1 MKIRSYIAVFCLLA
15 LVVSTMFITSCVKK
29 KDAKE
34 ETPAVEKSEVQKSAT
49 LQDTAAPQDTVKG
62 PTYKN
67 LVDGEDISLENLKG
81 HVLIIDFWTTWCGP
95 CRVEIPGF
103 IELYDKYKDQKV
115 TIVGISLDRG
125 GPSVVEK
132 FIKQYKMS
140 YPVIIATPQ
149 LLDEYQNA
157 IGRRIQSIP
166 TTIIMDR
173 EGKIM
178 AVHVGAKPK
187 SVFEAEIQKLL

>member
-1 MKIRSYIAVFCLLA
+1 LFIIEGILFTNDFRVYSKGKRRLKNMKIRSYIAVFCLLA

-34 ETPAVEKSEVQKSAT
+34 ETPAVEKSEAQES
-49 LQDTAAPQDTVKG
+49 AAPQDTAKG

-95 CRVEIPGF
+95 CRMEIPGF

-125 GPSVVEK
+125 G
-132 FIKQYKMS
+132 
-140 YPVIIATPQ
+140 
-149 LLDEYQNA
+149 
-157 IGRRIQSIP
+157 
-166 TTIIMDR
+166 
-173 EGKIM
+173 
-178 AVHVGAKPK
+178 
-187 SVFEAEIQKLL
+187 